1 MQTLKLSFAR
11 RVLGIS
17 WRPDQPSLYPTP
29 GPARVWQRRIYDFN
43 VWTERKRIREA
54 ALHAS
59 QSSEAGLAAEPDQ
72 VRLNGWEVLEMEV
85 GDTG

>member
-11 RVLGIS
+11 RVLGIA

-59 QSSEAGLAAEPDQ
+59 QSSEAGA
-72 VRLNGWEVLEMEV
+72 G
-85 GDTG
+85 G